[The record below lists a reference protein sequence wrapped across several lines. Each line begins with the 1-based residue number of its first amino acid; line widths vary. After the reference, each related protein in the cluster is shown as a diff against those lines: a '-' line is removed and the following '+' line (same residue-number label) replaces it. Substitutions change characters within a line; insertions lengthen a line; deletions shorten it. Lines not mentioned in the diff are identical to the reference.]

1 MIMFWR
7 SLEQEFVNGE
17 IQQDDERYLVM
28 LSKVFREV
36 KDKIQVVAADVRTEI
51 GRRYAI
57 LMGVNPNDSIL
68 KAKFRI
74 LKADKH
80 KSQSSKFALN
90 IPQERVTQR
99 DIVEFVG
106 KYLRGDL

>member
-7 SLEQEFVNGE
+7 SQEQEFVYGE
-17 IQQDDERYLVM
+17 IHQDDERYLVM

-80 KSQSSKFALN
+80 KS
-90 IPQERVTQR
+90 
-99 DIVEFVG
+99 
-106 KYLRGDL
+106 